1 MNIEISGR
9 NFEVTDRIRT
19 LITSKLDTITK
30 YFHDIIEVRC
40 VLNVEKYR
48 NICEIFVLGK
58 EHDVKSVQEAETM
71 EEAIQSTVDHLK
83 RQAQKSREKIRD
95 HRRGSKQS
103 LLPESWQV
111 NVLERGRL
119 RDDALNGNRN
129 SPRIIKTNNLPIRPM
144 SIEQAALM
152 LDSSKNEFIVFQD
165 VDTEKV
171 TVIYKRTDNNFGMI
185 APEF

>member
-9 NFEVTDRIRT
+9 NYDVTDRIRT
-19 LITSKLDTITK
+19 MITSKMDAISK
-30 YFHDIIEVRC
+30 YFHDIIQIRA

-48 NICEIFVLGK
+48 NMCEIIVVGK
-58 EHDVKSVQEAETM
+58 EHDVKASQEAETM
-71 EEAIQSTVDHLK
+71 EEAIQKTVDHLK
-83 RQAQKSREKIRD
+83 RQAQKNREKIRD
-95 HRRGSKQS
+95 HHRGNGAKQT

-111 NVLERGRL
+111 NVLERGNL
-119 RDDALNGNRN
+119 RDNNAHRT
-129 SPRIIKTNNLPIRPM
+129 PRIIKTNNLPIRPM

-152 LDSSKNEFIVFQD
+152 LDESKNEFIVFQD

-171 TVIYKRTDNNFGMI
+171 TVIYKRNDNNFGMI

>member
-19 LITSKLDTITK
+19 LITSKLDKIKK
-30 YFHDIIEVRC
+30 YFHDIIEIRC

-48 NICEIFVLGK
+48 NICEIIVVGK
-58 EHDVKSVQEAETM
+58 EHDVKSIQEAETM
-71 EEAIQSTVDHLK
+71 EEAIQSTIDHLK
-83 RQAQKSREKIRD
+83 RQAQKNREKIRD
-95 HRRGSKQS
+95 HHRRDKGAA
-103 LLPESWQV
+103 PEAWQV
-111 NVLERGRL
+111 QVLEPAML
-119 RDDALNGNRN
+119 RNQVNH

-152 LDSSKNEFIVFQD
+152 LDESKNEFIVFQD

-171 TVIYKRTDNNFGMI
+171 TVIYKRHDNNFGMI